1 MNRRLEEDLERWEVG
16 LSPLAELEE
25 RHPGSDVHD
34 LTELHHRLTALG
46 QEATPDPE
54 RGWQRLSARLPEP
67 EPGTILV
74 GPTKPRHRR
83 ILTRRRVAVLGLAAA
98 LTLTGGLAAA
108 DVLPDPAQD
117 AVANVAGHLGLDFPH
132 SADAADQTSHG
143 EEVSNVARS
152 TPEEGCE
159 KGQAISEVASSFAQ
173 NHRKSDPEPIP
184 CDEAQAAGDHSHRGG
199 PGSGDG
205 VGPAAGAAH
214 ASDSGL
220 DHRGSHGQLG

>member
-1 MNRRLEEDLERWEVG
+1 MNRRLEEDLERWEAG
-16 LSPLAELEE
+16 LAPLAELEE

-46 QEATPDPE
+46 LEATPDPE
-54 RGWQRLSARLPEP
+54 SGWQQLIARLPEP
-67 EPGTILV
+67 EPGIILLR
-74 GPTKPRHRR
+74 PTQPKHRR
-83 ILTRRRVAVLGLAAA
+83 VLTPRRVAALGLAAA

-117 AVANVAGHLGLDFPH
+117 AVANVAGHLGLDLPH
-132 SADAADQTSHG
+132 SSDVPDQTSHG
-143 EEVSNVARS
+143 KEVSNVARS

-173 NHRKSDPEPIP
+173 NHRKSDPEPIK
-184 CDEAQAAGDHSHRGG
+184 CEKAESAGGHSQQG
-199 PGSGDG
+199 GSGG
-205 VGPAAGAAH
+205 GHAVGPDAGAAH

-220 DHRGSHGQLG
+220 YHRGNHGRPG

>member
-1 MNRRLEEDLERWEVG
+1 MKRRLEEDLERWEAG
-16 LSPLAELEE
+16 LAPLAELEE

-46 QEATPDPE
+46 LEATPDPE
-54 RGWQRLSARLPEP
+54 SGWQRLIARLPEH

-74 GPTKPRHRR
+74 GRTKPRHRR
-83 ILTRRRVAVLGLAAA
+83 VLTPRRVAALGLAAA

-132 SADAADQTSHG
+132 SAEVTDQTTHG
-143 EEVSNVARS
+143 EEVSNVART

-173 NHRKSDPEPIP
+173 DHRKSDPEPVP
-184 CDEAQAAGDHSHRGG
+184 CEKARAAGGHSHQGG
-199 PGSGDG
+199 TGGG
-205 VGPAAGAAH
+205 VAVGPDAGAAH

-220 DHRGSHGQLG
+220 NHRGSHGRPG

>member
-1 MNRRLEEDLERWEVG
+1 MNRHLKEDLERWEAG
-16 LSPLAELEE
+16 LAPLAELEE

-46 QEATPDPE
+46 LEATPDPE
-54 RGWQRLSARLPEP
+54 SGWQRLSARLPEP
-67 EPGTILV
+67 EPGIILLR
-74 GPTKPRHRR
+74 PTQPKHRR
-83 ILTRRRVAVLGLAAA
+83 VLTPRRVAALGLAAA

-117 AVANVAGHLGLDFPH
+117 AVASVAGHLGLDLPD
-132 SADAADQTSHG
+132 SSDVPDQTSHG
-143 EEVSNVARS
+143 KEVSNVARA
-152 TPEEGCE
+152 TQEEGCE

-184 CDEAQAAGDHSHRGG
+184 CDEAKSAGGHSQQGGSGGGHAVG
-199 PGSGDG
+199 PG
-205 VGPAAGAAH
+205 AEAAH

-220 DHRGSHGQLG
+220 DHRGSHGRPG

>member
-1 MNRRLEEDLERWEVG
+1 LA
-16 LSPLAELEE
+16 PLAELEE

-46 QEATPDPE
+46 LEATPDPE
-54 RGWQRLSARLPEP
+54 SGWQRLSARLPEP
-67 EPGTILV
+67 EPGIILLR
-74 GPTKPRHRR
+74 PSQPKHRR
-83 ILTRRRVAVLGLAAA
+83 ALTPRRVAALGLAAA

-117 AVANVAGHLGLDFPH
+117 AVASVAGHLGLDFPH
-132 SADAADQTSHG
+132 SSDVPDQTSHG
-143 EEVSNVARS
+143 KEVSNVARA
-152 TPEEGCE
+152 TQEEGCE

-184 CDEAQAAGDHSHRGG
+184 CDEAKSAGGHSQQGGSGGGHAVG
-199 PGSGDG
+199 PG
-205 VGPAAGAAH
+205 AEAAH

-220 DHRGSHGQLG
+220 DHRGSHGRPG

>member
-1 MNRRLEEDLERWEVG
+1 MNRRLEQDLERWEAG
-16 LSPLAELEE
+16 LAPLAKLEE
-25 RHPGSDVHD
+25 RHPDSDVHD

-46 QEATPDPE
+46 REATPDPE
-54 RGWQRLSARLPEP
+54 SGWQRLSARLPER

-74 GPTKPRHRR
+74 RPTKPRHRR
-83 ILTRRRVAVLGLAAA
+83 MLTRRRVAVLGLAAA

-117 AVANVAGHLGLDFPH
+117 AVATVAGHLGLDFPH
-132 SADAADQTSHG
+132 SADVTNQTSHG
-143 EEVSNVARS
+143 EQVSDVART

-173 NHRKSDPEPIP
+173 DRRHGEHEPIP
-184 CDEAQAAGDHSHRGG
+184 CEKAKPAGDHSHQGG
-199 PGSGDG
+199 TGSGDTA
-205 VGPAAGAAH
+205 GPDAGAAH

-220 DHRGSHGQLG
+220 DHRGSHGRPG

>member
-1 MNRRLEEDLERWEVG
+1 MNRRLEEDLERWEEG
-16 LSPLAELEE
+16 LAPLAKLEE
-25 RHPGSDVHD
+25 RHPGSEVHD

-46 QEATPDPE
+46 SEATPDPE
-54 RGWQRLSARLPEP
+54 SGWQRLSARLPER

-74 GPTKPRHRR
+74 GPTKLRHRR
-83 ILTRRRVAVLGLAAA
+83 MLTRRRVAVLGLAAA

-132 SADAADQTSHG
+132 SADVSDHG
-143 EEVSNVARS
+143 NEVSNVARA

-159 KGQAISEVASSFAQ
+159 KGQAISEVASSFAR
-173 NHRKSDPEPIP
+173 NHRNSDPAPIP
-184 CDEAQAAGDHSHRGG
+184 CDEARAAGGHSHQRGTG
-199 PGSGDG
+199 GGDA
-205 VGPAAGAAH
+205 VGPDAGAAH

-220 DHRGSHGQLG
+220 DHRGTHGRPG

>member
-1 MNRRLEEDLERWEVG
+1 MNRHLKEDLERWEAG
-16 LSPLAELEE
+16 LAPLAELEE

-46 QEATPDPE
+46 LEATPDPE
-54 RGWQRLSARLPEP
+54 SGWQRLSARLPEP
-67 EPGTILV
+67 EPGIILLR
-74 GPTKPRHRR
+74 PTQPKHRR
-83 ILTRRRVAVLGLAAA
+83 VLTPRRVAALGLAAA

-117 AVANVAGHLGLDFPH
+117 AVASVAGHLGLDLPD
-132 SADAADQTSHG
+132 SSDVPDQTSHG
-143 EEVSNVARS
+143 KEVSNVARA
-152 TPEEGCE
+152 TQEEGCE

-184 CDEAQAAGDHSHRGG
+184 CDEAKSAGGHSQQGGSGGGHAVG
-199 PGSGDG
+199 PGG
-205 VGPAAGAAH
+205 GAAH

-220 DHRGSHGQLG
+220 DHRGSHGRPG

>member
-1 MNRRLEEDLERWEVG
+1 MNRHLKEDLERWEAG
-16 LSPLAELEE
+16 LAPLAELEE

-46 QEATPDPE
+46 LEATPDPE
-54 RGWQRLSARLPEP
+54 SGWQRLSARLPEP
-67 EPGTILV
+67 EPGIILLR
-74 GPTKPRHRR
+74 PTQPKHRR
-83 ILTRRRVAVLGLAAA
+83 VLTPRRVAALGLAAA

-117 AVANVAGHLGLDFPH
+117 AVASVAGHLGLDFPH
-132 SADAADQTSHG
+132 SSDVPDQTSHG
-143 EEVSNVARS
+143 KEVSNVARA
-152 TPEEGCE
+152 TQEEGCE

-184 CDEAQAAGDHSHRGG
+184 CDEAKSAGGHSQQGGSGGGHAVG
-199 PGSGDG
+199 PGG
-205 VGPAAGAAH
+205 GAAH

-220 DHRGSHGQLG
+220 DHRGSHGRPG